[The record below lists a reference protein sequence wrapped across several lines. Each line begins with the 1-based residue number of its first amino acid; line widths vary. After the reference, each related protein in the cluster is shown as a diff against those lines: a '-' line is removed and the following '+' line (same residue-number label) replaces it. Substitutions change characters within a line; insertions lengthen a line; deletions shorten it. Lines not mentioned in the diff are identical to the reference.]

1 MALLLAFVFLGL
13 FCNGCSG
20 QCDSGYSANDYAF
33 HFPNKGTTDY
43 AMIREMPSMTQFTV
57 CFWMKSN
64 AVKGT
69 PFSYAISNTYDNEL
83 LLVYSTDFFLTIH
96 NNERRM
102 PGITAYDGKWHHI
115 CASWDTS
122 AGSWQFYKDGTL
134 AASGAGLSEGYT
146 IMGGG
151 LLVIGQE
158 QDALGG
164 GFDATQ
170 SFQGHL
176 TGVNVWSSVIPSET
190 IKEMSKSCLRGKGK
204 VYKWSDFRYTV
215 RGSPEV
221 VIPSPC
227 VPLQE

>member
-1 MALLLAFVFLGL
+1 M
-13 FCNGCSG
+13 
-20 QCDSGYSANDYAF
+20 
-33 HFPNKGTTDY
+33 KGKYRLNMCFYTSTVLCVRLVGFSSFFKQLCPCFRH
-43 AMIREMPSMTQFTV
+43 IFV
-57 CFWMKSN
+57 CFC
-64 AVKGT
+64 
-69 PFSYAISNTYDNEL
+69 
-83 LLVYSTDFFLTIH
+83 H
-96 NNERRM
+96 RRM
-102 PGITAYDGKWHHI
+102 SGITTNDGKWHHI
-115 CASWDTS
+115 CASWDNS
-122 AGSWQFYKDGTL
+122 DGSWQFYKNGTL
-134 AASGAGLSEGYT
+134 AESGAGLREGYT

-176 TGVNVWSSVIPSET
+176 TGVNVWSSVLPSET